1 MIQTAHIA
9 TISDLMVKRQDKIV
23 LENVSFTIAEAE
35 LCYLI
40 GKTGSGKSSLLKIL
54 YGEQKSAA
62 GVAVVAETDL
72 STLHQANMHLYR
84 RSLGMIFQDF
94 SLFSDWT
101 ASENLDY
108 VLRATDWTDEQARSD
123 RITSVLQDVGL
134 ASKTNERIG
143 NLSGGEQ
150 QRIAIARALL
160 NQPKLL
166 IADEPTGSLDPESS
180 TEILHLLRRLT
191 LEHKMASIIA
201 THDMSIIEQ
210 FPARILEC
218 REGRVISR

>member
-1 MIQTAHIA
+1 MNDATHIA
-9 TISDLMVKRQDKIV
+9 IISDLTVRRREKIV
-23 LENVSFTIAEAE
+23 LEQVSFTIAEAE

-40 GKTGSGKSSLLKIL
+40 GKTGSGKSSLLKVL
-54 YGEQKSAA
+54 YGEQKSGGGSAKVA
-62 GVAVVAETDL
+62 GTDL
-72 STLHQANMHLYR
+72 SDLNQTNMHLYR
-84 RSLGMIFQDF
+84 RTLGMIFQDF
-94 SLFSDWT
+94 SLFEEWT
-101 ASENLDY
+101 VSENLSY
-108 VLRATDWTDEQARSD
+108 VLRATDWTDQDAIKH
-123 RITSVLQDVGL
+123 RINEVLRDVNL
-134 ASKTNERIG
+134 EDKADEPVS

>member
-1 MIQTAHIA
+1 MNQSTHIA
-9 TISDLMVKRQDKIV
+9 TISDLTVKRQDKIV
-23 LENVSFTIAEAE
+23 LEHVSFTIAEAE

-62 GVAVVAETDL
+62 GVATVAGTDL
-72 STLHQANMHLYR
+72 SSLNQSNMHLYR

-94 SLFSDWT
+94 SLFEDWT
-101 ASENLDY
+101 AAENLDY
-108 VLRATDWTDEQARSD
+108 VLRATDWADAEERAA
-123 RITSVLQDVGL
+123 RITAVLRDVGL
-134 ASKTNERIG
+134 ESKLDERIG

-191 LEHKMASIIA
+191 LEHQMASIIA

-218 REGRVISR
+218 RDGRLISK